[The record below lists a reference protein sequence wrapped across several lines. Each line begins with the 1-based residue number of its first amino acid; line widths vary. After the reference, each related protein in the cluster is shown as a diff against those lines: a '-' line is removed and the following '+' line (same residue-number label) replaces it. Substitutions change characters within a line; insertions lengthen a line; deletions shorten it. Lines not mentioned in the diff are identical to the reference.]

1 MDDEKESVL
10 RKKSPAVRVAA
21 AGIFAAFVAL
31 AGTAFTNSNSM
42 PADTQAGDGA
52 RAITGYTVS
61 NVHYNLNSTDPTD
74 VDSVT
79 FSLDSA
85 PAAGSTMKIQ
95 LATGGVWYS
104 CTNSGA
110 AVTCA
115 TTDDAGTALVD
126 EQATVTGATN
136 LRVVVAD

>member
-1 MDDEKESVL
+1 M
-10 RKKSPAVRVAA
+10 RKKSPAVRVVA
-21 AGIFAAFVAL
+21 AGLFAAFVAL
-31 AGTAFTNSNSM
+31 AGTAFTNSNAM

-61 NVHYNLNSTDPTD
+61 NVHYGLNSTDPTLI
-74 VDSVT
+74 DSVT
-79 FSLDSA
+79 FSLDST
-85 PAAGSTMKIQ
+85 PPAGSTMKIQ
-95 LATGGVWYS
+95 LASGGVWYS

-110 AVTCA
+110 NLTCP
-115 TTDDAGTALVD
+115 TTDDAGTLLVD